1 MGIAGAAL
9 LTDAS
14 RAVAAT
20 ADVVIF
26 VEKIMMGKS
35 KA

>member
-20 ADVVIF
+20 ADVVTF
-26 VEKIMMGKS
+26 VEKIMMGNS
-35 KA
+35 EV